1 MNRTY
6 PDRPFVGVGAVIVDR
21 PTALEAGG
29 TRVVLIRR
37 RFEPLA
43 GEWSLPGGVVEAGE
57 TLDSCV
63 AREMREETG
72 LDVEIGPV
80 LDVFDRITRDDAGQV
95 QYHYVLVDYLCWRS
109 GGTLR
114 AGSDADAAVWA
125 DAADLS
131 AYQLSEKATAV
142 IARALELAR
151 GGNRSLAEAEREG
164 G

>member
-6 PDRPFVGVGAVIVDR
+6 PDRPFVGVGAVIVN
-21 PTALEAGG
+21 G

-57 TLDSCV
+57 TLDSGV

-72 LDVEIGPV
+72 LEVEIGPV
-80 LDVFDRITRDDAGQV
+80 IEVFDRITRDDDGRV
-95 QYHYVLVDYLCWRS
+95 RYHYVLVDYLCWPS
-109 GGTLR
+109 AGTLR
-114 AGSDADAAVWA
+114 AGSDVDAAVWA
-125 DAADLS
+125 DASDLP
-131 AYQLSEKATAV
+131 AYHLTEKATAV
-142 IARALELAR
+142 IARALELAGAPPAAAAPAR
-151 GGNRSLAEAEREG
+151 LAEAEREG